1 LFVCISRKPRPV
13 VLAVVQRST
22 VTSCSAVRVMFSAA
36 ISSRDG
42 GENGMKSNCAAR
54 TVVAKLL

>member
-1 LFVCISRKPRPV
+1 
-13 VLAVVQRST
+13 
-22 VTSCSAVRVMFSAA
+22 MFSAA